1 MGNCIRPKRGA
12 DGKYRWDAE
21 VNVLTYPAPIIDLAR
36 LTVYFIAF
44 LYPVLAVYHF
54 IDEDWEFDG
63 EWLFSTAQFM
73 VMLALGFI
81 VFFAVFYYLWYM
93 VTGWRYVFMYE
104 MDPTG
109 VMIHYKPKIKP
120 GKFARRVMDMTGAL
134 AAMTSDET
142 CLSDAGIGSE
152 QMYKVDF
159 DNVRSITVQRNHRII
174 CLNEL
179 VSKNRIYVEDRE
191 DYDFVLKYISK
202 CCPR

>member
-1 MGNCIRPKRGA
+1 MGDCIRPTRGA
-12 DGKYRWDAE
+12 SKYRWEAE
-21 VNVLTYPAPIIDLAR
+21 VNVLAYPAPIIDLAR

-63 EWLFSTAQFM
+63 KWLFSTAQTM
-73 VMLALGFI
+73 VLLALAVI
-81 VFFAVFYYLWYM
+81 VFIAVFYYLWHIA
-93 VTGWRYVFMYE
+93 TGWRYVYMFE

-109 VMIHYKPKIKP
+109 VVIHYKPKVRQ
-120 GKFARRVMDMTGAL
+120 GKFARKVLDMTGAL
-134 AAMTSDET
+134 TAMTSDET
-142 CLSDAGIGSE
+142 SLSDAAIGSE

-159 DNVRSITVQRNHRII
+159 DNVRSITVKRNHRII